1 MNDTEGSTPANQP
14 SPLPRDYSIERELGL
29 AVKIC
34 SGCHTSNLPTSEY
47 CYKCGLKL
55 PEARDFSQA
64 VKMCPG
70 CRTANLSTSKYCFKC
85 GLKLLEQVVFPGDAS
100 GMMPAGFWRRFASF
114 IIDNIFI
121 VVSTLV
127 ISSIVIAIIFSI
139 FPDLADK
146 YVVTEYSWDAILD
159 ASEKPATW
167 LDWTVFAGWII
178 FGIAYWTVAIGWK
191 GRTVGKLMLGL
202 KVVRANGR
210 RVGYKRALGRCMGYV
225 LCYITLGFG
234 FLAIAWNKQKRGLHD
249 FICDTMVV
257 RI

>member
-64 VKMCPG
+64 VKICPG
-70 CRTANLSTSKYCFKC
+70 CRTSNLPTSKYCYKC
-85 GLKLLEQVVFPGDAS
+85 GLKLPEQVVFPGDTS
-100 GMMPAGFWRRFASF
+100 GRMPAGFWRRFASF

-121 VVSTLV
+121 AVSTLV

-139 FPDLADK
+139 FPDLAED
-146 YVVTEYSWDAILD
+146 YTLTEMTWEGIL
-159 ASEKPATW
+159 ASAERPLTIFDW
-167 LDWTVFAGWII
+167 LISLGQVLYTIG
-178 FGIAYWTVAIGWK
+178 YWTVAIGWK

-202 KVVRANGR
+202 KVVRPDGG
-210 RVGYKRALGRCMGYV
+210 RVGYLRAFARYLGYI
-225 LCYITLGFG
+225 LCYMTLGFG
-234 FLAIAWNKQKRGLHD
+234 FFIIAWHKQKRGLHD

>member
-14 SPLPRDYSIERELGL
+14 SPLPGDYSIERELGL

-85 GLKLLEQVVFPGDAS
+85 GLRLPEQVVFPGDAS
-100 GMMPAGFWRRFASF
+100 GMIPAGFWRRFASF

-121 VVSTLV
+121 AVSTLV
-127 ISSIVIAIIFSI
+127 ISAIVIAIVFSI
-139 FPDLADK
+139 FPDLAED
-146 YVVTEYSWDAILD
+146 YTLTEITWEEIL
-159 ASEKPATW
+159 ASADRPATLIDW
-167 LDWTVFAGWII
+167 LTSLGGMLYA
-178 FGIAYWTVAIGWK
+178 IAYWTVAIGWK
-191 GRTVGKLMLGL
+191 GRTFGKLMLGL
-202 KVVRANGR
+202 KVVRPDGS
-210 RVGYKRALGRCMGYV
+210 RVGYLRAFARYWGYV
-225 LCYITLGFG
+225 LCYITFGFG